1 MTNLN
6 VNINEIAEQFTQELD
21 RWYSQPE
28 CWDNELDT
36 MIHRW
41 YSNPPNVW
49 PKRPYFSPS
58 SSKACPREL
67 YLKAKRAKKDA
78 FPKQPHQGRWQE
90 IGTAIGDVIQRT
102 VLAME
107 RNLPGCPFRF
117 ERTEEWTE
125 KVKVKLANG
134 DEGEI
139 EVTRGGQPM
148 FEDFAKKNHKI
159 SHNGQTFYLYGTC
172 DGIMQY
178 ITEDGEVL
186 RVGLEVKS
194 KQSTPA
200 KTSKHS
206 MREAEEGHRKQCV
219 AYSIMYDVD
228 YYIIL
233 YVNGAKKSWVMEDA
247 DYEATPDIRAF
258 GFEITDE
265 DRAELLDNFAEIA
278 KGISEDK
285 APALDLTRWTFNN
298 FKTASALSLTDEEYS
313 QVKDTVR
320 QAMRSGL
327 PEWKKRG
334 YMEAFEFIKETRK
347 GDEGEAV

>member
-1 MTNLN
+1 MN
-6 VNINEIAEQFTQELD
+6 VDINAIAEQFTQELD

-90 IGTAIGDVIQRT
+90 IGTAIGDVMQRT

-117 ERTEEWTE
+117 EKNEDGTP
-125 KVKVKLANG
+125 V
-134 DEGEI
+134 
-139 EVTRGGQPM
+139 
-148 FEDFAKKNHKI
+148 FEDFAKKNVKVER
-159 SHNGQTFYLYGTC
+159 NGQTFYLYGTT

-186 RVGLEVKS
+186 RVGLEIKS

-200 KTSKHS
+200 KTSRHS

-219 AYSIMYDVD
+219 AYSVMYDVD
-228 YYIIL
+228 YFIIL
-233 YVNGAKKSWVMEDA
+233 YVNAAKKAWVLEDA

-265 DRAELLDNFAEIA
+265 DRTELLDNFAEIA
-278 KGISEDK
+278 KGISEDR

-298 FKTASALSLTDEEYS
+298 FKTACALSLTESEYT
-313 QVKDTVR
+313 QVKA
-320 QAMRSGL
+320 QARLAMKSGL
-327 PEWKKRG
+327 PSWKKNG
-334 YMEAFEFIKETRK
+334 YFEAVEFIKETREK
-347 GDEGEAV
+347 SEEATG

>member
-1 MTNLN
+1 MTN
-6 VNINEIAEQFTQELD
+6 INAIAEQFTQELD

-90 IGTAIGDVIQRT
+90 IGTAIGDVMQRT

-117 ERTEEWTE
+117 EKNEDGTP
-125 KVKVKLANG
+125 V
-134 DEGEI
+134 
-139 EVTRGGQPM
+139 
-148 FEDFAKKNHKI
+148 FEDFAKKNVKVER
-159 SHNGQTFYLYGTC
+159 NGQTFYLYGTT

-186 RVGLEVKS
+186 RVGLEIKS

-200 KTSKHS
+200 KTSRHS

-219 AYSIMYDVD
+219 AYSVMYDVD
-228 YYIIL
+228 YFIIL
-233 YVNGAKKSWVMEDA
+233 YVNAAKKAWVMEDA

-265 DRAELLDNFAEIA
+265 DRAELLDNFADIA

-298 FKTASALSLTDEEYS
+298 FKTASALSLTDEEFA
-313 QVKDTVR
+313 QVKLTAS
-320 QAMRSGL
+320 QAARSGL
-327 PEWKKRG
+327 PDWKKKG
-334 YMEAFEFIKETRK
+334 YVEAYEFIRDIREKN
-347 GDEGEAV
+347 EGEAV